1 MTGRGAVSVSSATAR
16 DRTLDQESGPAASQ
30 LVPPP
35 KLRRRPALLAAALV
49 AICLGA
55 LLAAW
60 AWTATTQTQEV
71 LVARTTIER
80 GSLIEAGDL
89 ARVRVSADPALNPVP
104 AAQFDQAVGQRAA
117 FDVAAGAMLTPDSFT
132 TGVVPGGTN
141 SIVGVALTPA
151 QAPGLDLQTGDHVRV
166 VVTPTQ
172 GEGLPPG
179 VPQFSEATIAGVH
192 VSAETGQTIVDLL
205 VPHADAAV
213 LAARAATGN
222 VALVLD
228 SRER

>member
-1 MTGRGAVSVSSATAR
+1 MSNTATR
-16 DRTLDQESGPAASQ
+16 DDRTLDHESSPAASP

-35 KLRRRPALLAAALV
+35 KLRRRPALIVAALI

-60 AWTATTQTQEV
+60 AWTATTTTQEV
-71 LVARTTIER
+71 LVTRDTIER
-80 GSLIEAGDL
+80 GAVIKADDL
-89 ARVRVSADPALNPVP
+89 ARVRVSADPALHPVP
-104 AAQFDQAVGQRAA
+104 ATQFDQVVGQRAA
-117 FDVAAGAMLTPDSFT
+117 YDVAAGAMLTPESFARS
-132 TGVVPGGTN
+132 VMPDADN

-151 QAPGLDLQTGDHVRV
+151 QAPGLDLATGDRVRV
-166 VVTPTQ
+166 VVTPPQ
-172 GEGLPPG
+172 GAEIPAG
-179 VPQFSEATIAGVH
+179 VPQFSEATVAGVR
-192 VSAETGQTIVDLL
+192 VSDETGQLIVDLL